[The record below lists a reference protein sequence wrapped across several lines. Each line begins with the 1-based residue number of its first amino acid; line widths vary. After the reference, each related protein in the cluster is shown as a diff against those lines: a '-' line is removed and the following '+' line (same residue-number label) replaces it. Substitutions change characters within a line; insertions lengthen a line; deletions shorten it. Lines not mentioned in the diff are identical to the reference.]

1 MSVSSKALPAAPAL
15 SRRTAFIGAGAIGAV
30 AAAAAVLPGQ
40 PTPPATTTAAAPDAS
55 AAEGGYRVTEHIQRY
70 YATARI

>member
-1 MSVSSKALPAAPAL
+1 MSVSSKASPAAPVL

-40 PTPPATTTAAAPDAS
+40 PSPPATAAAAPDAT
-55 AAEGGYRVTEHIQRY
+55 APEGGYRVTEHIQRY